1 MGDMDTARAR
11 YQQVFEVWNEA
22 DPDLAV
28 LKDARQEYA
37 GIR

>member
-11 YQQVFEVWNEA
+11 YERLFEVWNAA
-22 DPDLAV
+22 DADIAA